1 MAGDAG
7 SWLLAAAP
15 WLKEMAASSC
25 LIGLGHQQPFLYGLI
40 WAASMA
46 HQQLLVSGH

>member
-15 WLKEMAASSC
+15 WLKEMAVISC
-25 LIGLGHQQPFLYGLI
+25 LLGLGHQQPFLYSLF
-40 WAASMA
+40 WAVPMA
-46 HQQLLVSGH
+46 HQ